1 VPPIEDEWAIFDV
14 YARIDSPWLFRK
26 TDQPI
31 DDLEHTL
38 TKLALDPSN
47 KQRRIA
53 LAAIAR
59 QATGIDRALAC
70 ARMKVS
76 ISNRTISNNLN
87 YLPRHLRGLN
97 WKTDNGI

>member
-1 VPPIEDEWAIFDV
+1 VPPIEDDWAIFDA
-14 YARIDSPWLFRK
+14 YARVDSPWLFRK

-31 DDLEHTL
+31 DDLERTL
-38 TKLALDPSN
+38 TKLALDPSD

-70 ARMKVS
+70 ARITVS
-76 ISNRTISNNLN
+76 ISNRTISNNLKL
-87 YLPRHLRGLN
+87 LPRHLRGLN
-97 WKTDNGI
+97 WKT

>member
-1 VPPIEDEWAIFDV
+1 MPPIDPWAVFDT

-31 DDLEHTL
+31 DDLERTL
-38 TKLALDPSN
+38 TKLALDPSD

-59 QATGIDRALAC
+59 QATGMDRALAC
-70 ARMKVS
+70 ARLNVS
-76 ISNRTISNNLN
+76 ISNRTISNNLKL
-87 YLPRHLRGLN
+87 LPRHLRGLN
-97 WKTDNGI
+97 WKP

>member
-1 VPPIEDEWAIFDV
+1 MPPIEDDWAIFDA
-14 YARIDSPWLFRK
+14 YARVDSPWLFRK

-31 DDLEHTL
+31 DDLERTL
-38 TKLALDPSN
+38 TKLALDPSD

-53 LAAIAR
+53 LASIAR

-70 ARMKVS
+70 ARLKVS
-76 ISNRTISNNLN
+76 ISNRTISNNLK

-97 WKTDNGI
+97 WKP